1 MQGEVILAFASCSK
15 PRKGRNRRIIMLT
28 TQKATA
34 TKKQP
39 KHKERQQRLWLIGIH
54 GGGNPLRQKDELKTR
69 ML

>member
-1 MQGEVILAFASCSK
+1 MCKTERSESTLKKKHELRKMQGEVILAFASCSK

-39 KHKERQQRLWLIGIH
+39 KHKER
-54 GGGNPLRQKDELKTR
+54 
-69 ML
+69 